1 MLNLIFAEFY
11 KLKRSKGIKLCFGF
25 TVICSISMAI
35 ISHNVAIG
43 KLNLSISGSASG
55 LSEVVIMSLIGSIMT
70 GILVCN
76 DFETK
81 TIHDEIIGGNGRK
94 SIVYSKAIVF
104 SICIALLLL
113 PYIVVTFI
121 GCSSDLEFSKLAG
134 SSGFMN
140 IIVENKSL
148 DFSAFNVGRI
158 LLISITLIIVYIGRI
173 SLFIPIAFKSRKP
186 MIVMSVGF
194 GLSTLVDIFIGL
206 LGDISGVSKIILLT
220 PYSREYLLISMET
233 EFTMIL
239 KAMVVNII
247 FTIIMIYIT
256 YKIFR
261 KSEIK

>member
-1 MLNLIFAEFY
+1 
-11 KLKRSKGIKLCFGF
+11 
-25 TVICSISMAI
+25 
-35 ISHNVAIG
+35 
-43 KLNLSISGSASG
+43 
-55 LSEVVIMSLIGSIMT
+55 
-70 GILVCN
+70 
-76 DFETK
+76 
-81 TIHDEIIGGNGRK
+81 
-94 SIVYSKAIVF
+94 
-104 SICIALLLL
+104 
-113 PYIVVTFI
+113 
-121 GCSSDLEFSKLAG
+121 
-134 SSGFMN
+134 
-140 IIVENKSL
+140 
-148 DFSAFNVGRI
+148 
-158 LLISITLIIVYIGRI
+158 
-173 SLFIPIAFKSRKP
+173 